1 MPEIAGQLLQGWV
14 VLHLSE
20 PRLVRPICLP
30 PHPLLQDTTTEW
42 VAAVSL
48 HLPPFSVFLSMCL
61 PLCGGGGGVRGVCG
75 GVSFSF
81 SLSPSLRP
89 EHLRYEKKIICLL
102 G

>member
-30 PHPLLQDTTTEW
+30 PHSLLQDTTTEC

-61 PLCGGGGGVRGVCG
+61 PLCVCVWGGGGF
-75 GVSFSF
+75 SFSF

-89 EHLRYEKKIICLL
+89 EHLRYEKKVICLL